1 MNLNIIYSFFFVLL
15 FACQNT
21 SRSTD
26 EDNHTDHSTDNHLHE
41 DETSSDHHSEKA
53 MSSDHEVISLTRD
66 QMNTI
71 SIEFGSFSE
80 MKINDFIKA
89 TGTLGLPPNAYTSV
103 NTKFPG
109 VISNSIKMV
118 EGEYIQKG
126 KILAYIENPDLILK
140 QESYLTLQAEL
151 IYLQQSI
158 ARQETLANAKAG
170 IEKNRQSLESDIA
183 IKKAQIQSIEK
194 QLTYYG
200 IDVGEI
206 EKNPFVDK
214 IPLISPSSGY
224 ITAVNI
230 HNGQYV
236 NPQDQL
242 LEIIS
247 NEHLHLELDVFEK
260 DIALI
265 EKGQKI
271 TYTIPALGSKMYN
284 GEVEIIGKEFNL
296 ENKTVRIHGHLD
308 EEIQPFIKDLFIDA
322 KIWLNGGSVTA
333 LPEEAIIQDGESS
346 YIYTANP
353 DSEGKSVEF
362 KKIMVIPES
371 TSGGY
376 TSLRMLED
384 LPSGHKIVIKGSYYI
399 YAHSK
404 SGELEHEH

>member
-1 MNLNIIYSFFFVLL
+1 MNLNIIYSFFLVIVLS
-15 FACQNT
+15 CNT
-21 SRSTD
+21 SPTTNKSSLND
-26 EDNHTDHSTDNHLHE
+26 QSSDNHQHEKGSPMDKHSMTVE
-41 DETSSDHHSEKA
+41 EDHHE
-53 MSSDHEVISLTRD
+53 EISLTRD
-66 QMNTI
+66 QMKTI
-71 SIEFGSFSE
+71 SLEFGSLSE

-103 NTKFPG
+103 NSKLPG
-109 VISNSIKMV
+109 VISNSKKMV
-118 EGEYIQKG
+118 EGEHIQKG
-126 KILAYIENPDLILK
+126 KVLAYIENPDLILK

-158 ARQETLANAKAG
+158 TRQETLAKANAG
-170 IEKNRQSLESDIA
+170 IEKNRQSLEADVS
-183 IKKAQIQSIEK
+183 IKKAQIQSLEK
-194 QLTYYG
+194 QLAYYG
-200 IDVGEI
+200 IAINEI
-206 EKNPFVDK
+206 KNNQYVDK
-214 IPLISPSSGY
+214 VALIAPTSGY
-224 ITAVNI
+224 ITKVNL

-236 NPQDQL
+236 NPQDEL
-242 LEIIS
+242 LEII
-247 NEHLHLELDVFEK
+247 NNQHLHLELDVFEK
-260 DIALI
+260 DIAQI
-265 EKGQKI
+265 EKGQRI

-308 EEIQPFIKDLFIDA
+308 EIIQPFIKDLFIDA

-353 DSEGKSVEF
+353 NVEGETVEF

-371 TSGGY
+371 TAGGY
-376 TSLRMLED
+376 TSLRLLEEV
-384 LPSGHKIVIKGSYYI
+384 PAGHNIVIKGSYYI